1 MSTIGV
7 ARNYAEALF
16 DLAERDGKAAEYAEL
31 IDLVAGAVE
40 LAPRVEA
47 VLMSPRITKAE
58 KGRIL
63 TAALPKA
70 PKAFRAFLVAVVKRG
85 RQRLLRQIAT
95 QYLALLD
102 VKLDRVRARVVL
114 ARAAD
119 AAQQKEIAAALTR
132 ALGKTVI
139 PTFETDAA
147 ILGGA
152 VVQVGDRRY
161 DGSVRRKMATLR
173 RALVSK

>member
-7 ARNYAEALF
+7 ARNYAEALLE
-16 DLAERDGKAAEYAEL
+16 LAGRDGKAEAYAEL
-31 IDLVAGAVE
+31 IDVVAGAVE
-40 LAPRVEA
+40 MAPRVEA
-47 VLMSPRITKAE
+47 VLMSPRVTKAE

-63 TAALPKA
+63 TAALPRA

-85 RQRLLRQIAT
+85 RQGMLREIAS
-95 QYLALLD
+95 QYLVVLD
-102 VKLDRVRARVVL
+102 LKLDRARARVVL
-114 ARAAD
+114 ARPAAP
-119 AAQQKEIAAALTR
+119 ALQKEVAAALTK

-139 PTFETDAA
+139 PSFEADPA

-173 RALVSK
+173 RALLQG

>member
-7 ARNYAEALF
+7 ARNYAEALL
-16 DLAERDGKAAEYAEL
+16 DLAERDGKGVEYGEL
-31 IDLVAGAVE
+31 IDLVAGAIE

-47 VLMSPRITKAE
+47 VLMSPRVTKAE
-58 KGRIL
+58 KARIL
-63 TAALPKA
+63 TAALPRA

-85 RQRLLRQIAT
+85 RQRLFREIAS
-95 QYLALLD
+95 QYLVVLD
-102 VKLDRVRARVVL
+102 LKLGRARARVVL
-114 ARAAD
+114 ARPAD
-119 AAQQKEIAAALTR
+119 AAHQKAIAAALTK

-139 PTFETDAA
+139 STFETDPA

-173 RALVSK
+173 RALLAR

>member
-7 ARNYAEALF
+7 ARNYAEALLV
-16 DLAERDGKAAEYAEL
+16 LAERDGKAEAYAGL
-31 IDLVAGAVE
+31 IDAVAGAVE
-40 LAPRVEA
+40 MAPTVEA
-47 VLMSPRITKAE
+47 VLMSPRVTKAE

-70 PKAFRAFLVAVVKRG
+70 PKPFRAFLVAVVKRG
-85 RQRLLRQIAT
+85 RQGLFREIAA
-95 QYLALLD
+95 QYLVALDL
-102 VKLDRVRARVVL
+102 KLDRARARVVL
-114 ARAAD
+114 AREAAP
-119 AAQQKEIAAALTR
+119 ALQKEIAAALTK

-139 PTFETDAA
+139 PTFDTDPA

-161 DGSVRRKMATLR
+161 DGSVRRTMATLR
-173 RALVSK
+173 RTLLQG

>member
-7 ARNYAEALF
+7 ARNYAEALL
-16 DLAERDGKAAEYAEL
+16 DLAEREGKGVEYGGL
-31 IDLVAGAVE
+31 IDLLAGTGE
-40 LAPRVEA
+40 SAPRVEA
-47 VLMSPRITKAE
+47 VLMSPRVTKAE
-58 KGRIL
+58 KARIL
-63 TAALPKA
+63 TEALPRA

-85 RQRLLRQIAT
+85 RQRLFREIAS
-95 QYLALLD
+95 QYLIVLD
-102 VKLDRVRARVVL
+102 VKLGRARARVVL
-114 ARAAD
+114 ARTAD
-119 AAQQKEIAAALTR
+119 AADQKAIAAALTK

-139 PTFETDAA
+139 STFETDPA

-173 RALVSK
+173 RSLLAR

>member
-7 ARNYAEALF
+7 ARNYAEALL
-16 DLAERDGKAAEYAEL
+16 DLAEREGKGVEYGEL

-47 VLMSPRITKAE
+47 VLMSPRVTKAE
-58 KGRIL
+58 KARIL
-63 TAALPKA
+63 TEALPRA

-85 RQRLLRQIAT
+85 RQRLFREIAS
-95 QYLALLD
+95 QYLIVLD
-102 VKLDRVRARVVL
+102 VKLGRARARVVL
-114 ARAAD
+114 ARTAD
-119 AAQQKEIAAALTR
+119 AADQKAIAAALTK

-139 PTFETDAA
+139 STFETDPA

-173 RALVSK
+173 RSLLAR